1 MIALNKKNDEQ
12 KRQRKLFANCNFL
25 LGRETPV
32 YALQY
37 LILSFGG
44 YYYLDEDDEKKERPI
59 THHILDRPL
68 TAIAQNKKRDY
79 VQP

>member
-1 MIALNKKNDEQ
+1 
-12 KRQRKLFANCNFL
+12 
-25 LGRETPV
+25 LGRETPI

-44 YYYLDEDDEKKERPI
+44 YFYLDEDDEKKERPI

-68 TAIAQNKKRDY
+68 GAM
-79 VQP
+79 